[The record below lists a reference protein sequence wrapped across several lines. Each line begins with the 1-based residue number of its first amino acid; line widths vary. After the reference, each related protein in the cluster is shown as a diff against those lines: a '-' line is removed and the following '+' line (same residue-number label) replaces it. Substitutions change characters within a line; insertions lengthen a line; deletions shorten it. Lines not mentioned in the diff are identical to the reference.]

1 MTIIKQHPLLKKVL
15 QILNMWLKLCQKVI
29 KNDGI
34 KMLNIVDKILEF
46 ALYQMLSRLPI
57 SLAQSKAGN
66 NSEKL

>member
-1 MTIIKQHPLLKKVL
+1 
-15 QILNMWLKLCQKVI
+15 
-29 KNDGI
+29 
-34 KMLNIVDKILEF
+34 MLNIVDKILEF